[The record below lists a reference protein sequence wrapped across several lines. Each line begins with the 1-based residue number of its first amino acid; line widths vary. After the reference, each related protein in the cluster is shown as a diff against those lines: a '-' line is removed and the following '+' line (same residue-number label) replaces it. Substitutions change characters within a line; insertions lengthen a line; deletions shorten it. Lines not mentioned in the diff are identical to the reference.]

1 MQHDLDL
8 IRSLEEE
15 LLQEAVRASPDR
27 VAMLLA
33 DNFVEFGRSGAV
45 YRKEEVIRSLA
56 AERSIGDPS
65 TLSAYDFVPTTLSD
79 DAVLLTYR
87 SVRKSAGDGKELH
100 SLRSSIW
107 KFTGGRWQ
115 MVFHQGTPTQP

>member
-1 MQHDLDL
+1 MHDLSL

-15 LLQEAVRASPDR
+15 LLSEDVRSSPDR

-45 YRKEEVIRSLA
+45 YRKEDVVSSLA
-56 AERSIGDPS
+56 AERSDDNPS
-65 TLSAYDFVPTTLSD
+65 TLSAHDFSLTSLAD

-87 SVRKSAGDGKELH
+87 SARKSVRDGKELH

-107 KFTGGRWQ
+107 KFTGKRWQ
-115 MVFHQGTPTQP
+115 MVFHQGTPTRP